1 MKRRHTFG
9 GVANCFPT
17 IFCLLWMASF
27 LSGCRMGYLLHAA
40 SGQLELISGSI
51 PIEKALS
58 DDSLSLGEKDRLR
71 LVARIKD
78 FGEKELGLS
87 STASYTKIYVRS
99 RSHPIYTIS
108 ACPKDRLE
116 RLTWWFPVV
125 GRTPYLGFFDLQE
138 ARGEKA
144 RLEKRDFDVF
154 MGKAEAYSTLG
165 WFSDPVTLNMLDGS
179 VPNLAN
185 TILHEMTH
193 STLYL
198 PGQGEFNEGLAVLVA
213 GMGTVQF
220 LEAAYGPLHTWTQE
234 SKGQLEDERIFSVFL
249 DSLLESLQIVY
260 ETALSYEE
268 KLDQR
273 ERIFVRSKE
282 DFRHVLNR
290 LQGDQFRFF
299 VDLHLNNAS
308 LMALGLYHRYF
319 SLFESVFRRNG
330 DSIRETIAFFQT
342 LSGKEDDVLAVV
354 RKQTAS

>member
-1 MKRRHTFG
+1 MKGRHRFG
-9 GVANCFPT
+9 GLAKCFSI

-27 LSGCRMGYLLHAA
+27 LAGCRMGYLLHAA
-40 SGQLELISGSI
+40 AGQMEFVSGSI
-51 PIEKALS
+51 PVEEALS
-58 DDSLSLGEKDRLR
+58 DDSLSSEEKDRLR

-87 STASYTKIYVRS
+87 STDSYTKVYLKS

-116 RLTWWFPVV
+116 RVTWWFPVV

-138 ARGEKA
+138 ARAEKA
-144 RLEKRDFDVF
+144 KLEKGGYDVF
-154 MGKAEAYSTLG
+154 LGKAEAYSTLG

-179 VPNLAN
+179 VPNLIN

-213 GMGTVQF
+213 GKGTIQF
-220 LEAAYGPLHTWTQE
+220 LEAAYGPLHPWTKE
-234 SKGQLEDERIFSVFL
+234 SMGKLEDERIFSVFL
-249 DSLLESLQIVY
+249 DSLLESLQMVY
-260 ETALSYEE
+260 ESSLTYEE
-268 KLDQR
+268 KMAQR

-282 DFRHVLNR
+282 DFRHVSKD
-290 LQGDQFRFF
+290 LQGTEFLSFL
-299 VDLHLNNAS
+299 DLRLNNAS

-342 LSGKEDDVLAVV
+342 LSVKEDDVLAVV